1 MRIQSFGLIVLGLAA
16 AGLVSACAGDST
28 PEGDET
34 TSNDGARVIQ
44 VRPGAS
50 GSNAS
55 RLDLVRGFLKT
66 NADLRVADELPG
78 AGVSH
83 VRFEQ
88 YVDGLRVH
96 GAYVKAAV
104 NERNE
109 LTHVIAKLA
118 PAAPAAAPSIAERD
132 ALGAALRGLGLAVA
146 TPAQVSASGNAAR
159 FARGSLF
166 HRDPSVER
174 VAYVDDGG
182 AVRQGFLVETWVARN
197 NQLDETLVAGNGDV
211 VSTERRTQNDSYRVF
226 VEDPGKGGQVVV
238 SGPAAGSTVES
249 PAGWLGAGAQRSTD
263 ISGNNVRAYIDAVSD
278 NVPDPG
284 GTAVGDG
291 NFLATADLSQ
301 SPGTAANLDVATQ
314 NLFYLNNLVHDRLY
328 AHGFDEAAG
337 NFQADNFG
345 RGGKGGDAVN
355 AEAQDGGGLDNAN
368 FATPRDG
375 SAPRMQMFLWSGSS
389 PSAEVTAGG
398 SSFGAFASAFGPGTT
413 ADGAG
418 GALAVVDDGTGAA
431 SDGCE
436 ASPAGSLAGKVAV
449 VDRGTCS
456 FTIKVKNAQLAG
468 AVAVVIANNQ
478 GGDTGAFGPGGDDA
492 TITIPSA
499 MVTQNAGAALKALAG
514 AASNLH
520 TNPAPPLRIDS
531 DLDSDI
537 VFHEY
542 GHGLSWRMIG
552 NMSGPLS
559 GALGEGASDVLAFL
573 LNGDP
578 TIGEYSSDSAAGI
591 RRFPYEGYP
600 LTLKD
605 VTGAGVHNDGE
616 IYAAAMWKVRGNYV
630 AAGLTADDTLHDF
643 VQGMNFTPAGPAF
656 QEMRDG
662 MLQATAGNSVR
673 QCAIWRGFAAQGI
686 GVGAKTVKKGSKI
699 EVTESFALPAECQ

>member
-1 MRIQSFGLIVLGLAA
+1 MRNILRLSVLGLAA
-16 AGLVSACAGDST
+16 AGLFSACADDAGQQA
-28 PEGDET
+28 DET
-34 TSNDGARVIQ
+34 TSNDGSRVIQ
-44 VRPGAS
+44 VKPGTPGAS
-50 GSNAS
+50 GKSP
-55 RLDLVRGFLKT
+55 LELVRGFLKT
-66 NADLRVADELPG
+66 SADLRVVAEFAGD
-78 AGVSH
+78 GVSH
-83 VRFEQ
+83 VQFEQ
-88 YVDGLRVH
+88 HLNGLRVH
-96 GAYVKAAV
+96 GAYAKAALTD
-104 NERNE
+104 RGE
-109 LTHVIAKLA
+109 LIQVIAKVA
-118 PAAPAAAPSIAERD
+118 PVVVAAKPGVGERD
-132 ALGAALRGLGLAVA
+132 ALGAALRGLGFSVA
-146 TPAQVSASGNAAR
+146 TPGQVSAEGNSTR
-159 FARGSLF
+159 FARGALF

-174 VAYVDDGG
+174 VAYVDGAG

-211 VSTERRTQNDSYRVF
+211 VSTERRSANDSYRVF

-238 SGPAAGSTVES
+238 NGPAAGSTTES
-249 PAGWLGAGAQRSTD
+249 PSGWLGAGAQRSID
-263 ISGNNVRAYIDAVSD
+263 ISGNNVRAYIDAVAD
-278 NVPDPG
+278 NQPDAG

-291 NFLATADLSQ
+291 SFLATADLTQ
-301 SPGTAANLDVATQ
+301 SPGTAANMDVATQ
-314 NLFYLNNLVHDRLY
+314 NLFYLNNVVHDRLY
-328 AHGFDEAAG
+328 AHGFNEAVG

-355 AEAQDGGGLDNAN
+355 AEAQDGSGLDNAN

-398 SSFGAFASAFGPGTT
+398 SSFGAFASSFGPGTT
-413 ADGAG
+413 PAGAG
-418 GALAVVDDGTGAA
+418 GALAVADDGVGTG

-436 ASPAGSLAGKVAV
+436 AIAAGSLAGKVAV
-449 VDRGTCS
+449 VDRGTCN
-456 FTIKVKNAQLAG
+456 FAVKVKNAQLAG

-478 GGDTGAFGPGGDDA
+478 GGDSGAFGPGGDDA
-492 TITIPSA
+492 TITVPSA

-514 AASNLH
+514 QASNLH
-520 TNPAPPLRIDS
+520 THPAPPLRVDG

-537 VFHEY
+537 VYHEY

-573 LNGDP
+573 INGDP
-578 TIGEYSSDSAAGI
+578 VIGEYSFDSAAGI
-591 RRFPYEGYP
+591 RRFSYEGYP

-605 VTGAGVHNDGE
+605 VNGAEVHNDGE
-616 IYAAAMWKVRGNYV
+616 IYAAAMWKVLTNYL
-630 AAGLTADDTLHDF
+630 AAGLTADDVLHDF

-662 MLQATAGNSVR
+662 MLQATAGDGGR
-673 QCAIWRGFAAQGI
+673 QCSIWRGFAAQGI

-699 EVTESFALPAECQ
+699 VVTESFALPAECQ